1 MRVLNPNYLW
11 TCDPYTADHN
21 YMLSK
26 TFKMCDPVV
35 DDGKLDALFCGIVR
49 TSPPGSPLSQ
59 ASEVSGDENQDI
71 LNCMRDLDLKCILDD
86 CNPAAKALGK
96 LQVTLQPKP
105 KQPGADA
112 SRVNASKLSPLP
124 VNEQGPSCSRS
135 GPPLLPSSATN
146 LPPPVPMEQQVAPAT
161 ISAEQRLPKGDGNV
175 TDMTVAQASRPAV
188 TSTTATTLTTTA
200 STPAPGLSLPVCGTD
215 TLSSLEAAN
224 TPHLFESKGQPLSSS
239 NDDENNNR
247 EQREHVL
254 QFGFTSSLFNGPTTQ
269 AESSQTPC
277 IDPVPVIHRE
287 RLTSRTPATVIQF
300 LTENNGKRKRSSNEV
315 IEPTVKKRRG
325 KNKGTKAS
333 PAVVDAVHPPLVEQ
347 QQPSSTAVPSSN
359 SQNLPAQRRKRGRK
373 SAKEKSEAIE
383 VDQEPRPPHA
393 SPSTVIPQPSG
404 LRQLLPASMRPVPDP
419 RGPSMPPTHTSFSPS
434 VAQSPAFGSQATG
447 LPFNPVLPNNLGYGV
462 PGVGY
467 AENLGMP
474 PGTFGQVANYSAQ
487 YLERQRALLLRQQMQ
502 VQLQQARGM
511 NQSVGASFFD
521 PRLAPNGT
529 TMPQMLAPTTT
540 NNGIWSYH
548 GSNGTDFFQNSSQV
562 TEPFIDTFGVT
573 WTPPVQATTRTH
585 PPNWYP

>member
-59 ASEVSGDENQDI
+59 ASEVSGDESQDI
-71 LNCMRDLDLKCILDD
+71 LSCMRDLDLKCILDD

-96 LQVTLQPKP
+96 LQVTLQPEP

-112 SRVNASKLSPLP
+112 SRVNASKPPPLP
-124 VNEQGPSCSRS
+124 VDEQGPCCSHS
-135 GPPLLPSSATN
+135 GSPLLASSATN
-146 LPPPVPMEQQVAPAT
+146 HPPPEPMKQRVAPAH
-161 ISAEQRLPKGDGNV
+161 ISAEQRLLKEDGNV
-175 TDMTVAQASRPAV
+175 TDMTVARASRPPV

-239 NDDENNNR
+239 NDDKNNDR

-315 IEPTVKKRRG
+315 IEPTVKKRRV

-347 QQPSSTAVPSSN
+347 PTAVPSSN

-373 SAKEKSEAIE
+373 SAKEKSEVID

-393 SPSTVIPQPSG
+393 SPSTVIPQPNG

-419 RGPSMPPTHTSFSPS
+419 SVPSMPPTHTSFPSS

-447 LPFNPVLPNNLGYGV
+447 LPSNPVLPNNLGYGV

-467 AENLGMP
+467 AESLGMP

-502 VQLQQARGM
+502 AQLQQARGM
-511 NQSVGASFFD
+511 NQSVGTSFFD

-529 TMPQMLAPTTT
+529 TMPQLLAPTTT

-548 GSNGTDFFQNSSQV
+548 GSNGADFFQNSSQV